1 MKDPSIRQDR
11 QAWHLL
17 ELLRLS
23 LEADDDEGFDS
34 ALAALVIHRQEPAL
48 PAAPS
53 ASL

>member
-1 MKDPSIRQDR
+1 MKESSIKQDR
-11 QAWHLL
+11 QARHLV
-17 ELLRLS
+17 ELLRMS
-23 LEADDDEGFDS
+23 LEANDDEGFDS